1 MNLKEWK
8 KKVKIIGIIQSENY
22 SERVKMA
29 MRNLKSSGAKYRR
42 ASNHSGYSQS
52 ISERSNDKKS
62 AFLSRLF
69 KGQRSMSP
77 SVD

>member
-22 SERVKMA
+22 SERVRTV

-42 ASNHSGYSQS
+42 ASNHSGYS
-52 ISERSNDKKS
+52 
-62 AFLSRLF
+62 
-69 KGQRSMSP
+69 
-77 SVD
+77 